1 MKSTQEQNISYCI
14 YSFMYNEL
22 DLSGGELLVFALI
35 YSFSRGEHGSYYGT
49 QEYMARAVGMSE
61 SSVRR
66 IISRLLSKKY
76 ITACTYSGRRGYKAT
91 PRTSPVYVSTAKGPS
106 PPSTDKSGETAA
118 TDGNFTTVKP
128 KYTYRTVGR
137 RDMLRITNEQYQK
150 LLTLTDSET
159 IQAYACKLEL
169 LIMDNGYRT
178 FSPYKT
184 IKKWILED
192 HAV

>member
-1 MKSTQEQNISYCI
+1 MVEIS
-14 YSFMYNEL
+14 
-22 DLSGGELLVFALI
+22 LLI
-35 YSFSRGEHGSYYGT
+35 
-49 QEYMARAVGMSE
+49 
-61 SSVRR
+61 
-66 IISRLLSKKY
+66 SKKY

-91 PRTSPVYVSTAKGPS
+91 PRTSPLYVSTAKGPF

-128 KYTYRTVGR
+128 KYTSRPVGR
-137 RDMLRITNEQYQK
+137 RDMLRITNAQYQK